1 MTRNGIGGYP
11 ARIVISINGNGLGT
25 GEQAPGTLTI
35 FRDTTVYVERPSDL
49 YTHPRAS
56 TIEYAQYW
64 YDKLRPIWQRNRA
77 DYYTITNEGVG
88 HDPAEIHRHIAYQR
102 NIATLANRDGLRVV
116 VGKLAVGTPHWDLWR
131 QYYAPFV
138 VEAWESGRN
147 IYGRHIYGGGDLVDS
162 NGRIIDAAPN
172 HPVRILHELDALRS
186 MGYGGGVVIA
196 ECGLD
201 GGVGVVDW
209 QRFHFQATKFEQALR
224 PYADILIGLCWWELG
239 NTEFRA
245 DYTARLR
252 ELRPYAEVNQLGKW
266 EPSGPQPPPD
276 ERHRAIVVKA
286 PQEIGAAEWLTL
298 ASYAYQF
305 RHTMT
310 ASHDDAVTVLKAG
323 NEESYAKIYK
333 PTLAS
338 QQATIAALEANGLK
352 WEPLTLGTTP
362 PPKPPPSTAVD
373 MLPYLRGDGTLYEVR
388 HPNGNQE
395 RFQTQSQGETFYLAK
410 NSQYETLHYDDKY
423 IWRSV
428 DTSPGP
434 APEYAERP
442 GQPRWYTQFTSGT
455 NKARWC
461 YRFMRVGE
469 TFVEDGGHTVQY
481 YYKSDCTPS
490 AANSGAAVNRVTFVA
505 QHATMVWNG
514 ITVSDVVELS
524 SGTERFWFAR
534 GLGLVAWSSPWGT
547 SAVSEIHAP
556 GARPDNVRET
566 GCFS

>member
-11 ARIVISINGNGLGT
+11 ARIVISINGNGLGA

-49 YTHPRAS
+49 YTHPLAT

-64 YDKLRPIWQRNRA
+64 YDRLRPIWQRNRA

-88 HDPAEIHRHIAYQR
+88 HDAAEVQRHIAYQR

-245 DYTARLR
+245 DYTDRLR
-252 ELRPYAEVNQLGKW
+252 ELRPYADSHQLGKW
-266 EPSGPQPPPD
+266 EPVTQPVPPPSGPK
-276 ERHRAIVVKA
+276 IVIVKK
-286 PQEIGAAEWLTL
+286 PQRSEMTIAENQTIGIWAWDNYGRTTTHSIDDMLTML
-298 ASYAYQF
+298 
-305 RHTMT
+305 R
-310 ASHDDAVTVLKAG
+310 AG
-323 NEESYAKIYK
+323 NAESYAVVWYAER
-333 PTLAS
+333 PS
-338 QQATIAALEANGLK
+338 QRAAIAALEAEGFTYLLMGDK
-352 WEPLTLGTTP
+352 
-362 PPKPPPSTAVD
+362 PKPPPSTAVD
-373 MLPYLRGDGTLYEVR
+373 MLPYIRGDGTLYEVR
-388 HPNGNQE
+388 HPDGNQE
-395 RFQTQSQGETFYLAK
+395 RFQTQSIGATFYLTK
-410 NSQYETLHYDDKY
+410 NSQYETMHYDDLY
-423 IWRSV
+423 IYRSV
-428 DTSPGP
+428 DTSPGAAP
-434 APEYAERP
+434 AYAERP

-547 SAVSEIHAP
+547 SAVSEIHKP

-566 GCFS
+566 GCFT